1 MRNLKQTHTRVCRT
15 PFWTH
20 VSDIVLGT
28 YSDLFKLWESIP
40 PEMEKFITAKHV
52 DRLVAIDCQDGK
64 APAATWRD
72 PEMVTDDEDV

>member
-1 MRNLKQTHTRVCRT
+1 
-15 PFWTH
+15 
-20 VSDIVLGT
+20 
-28 YSDLFKLWESIP
+28 
-40 PEMEKFITAKHV
+40 MEKFITAKHV